1 MKEIATGGAEKI
13 ESPRISHEA
22 NQNETFE
29 PPITNEPN
37 KPLKE

>member
-22 NQNETFE
+22 NQNKTLV

-37 KPLKE
+37 KSSKE